1 MPATGPVPA
10 LRAATRS
17 HHDRVDR
24 LVDLRRLRERP
35 HYIRVLQV
43 FDRFHDAWEQR
54 VLEALPPA
62 RQAWLRRRSRW
73 PFLQQDLR
81 VLGAGRLPAAL
92 PAPPLAS
99 TAAAWGAI
107 YVMEGSALGG
117 QLVTR
122 TLAQCGLRPDSGGA
136 YFHGWGAATGAM
148 WNETRQLLE
157 RELAAPGLL
166 AEACE
171 AARATFDALSHHLET
186 ALDER
191 AAAG

>member
-1 MPATGPVPA
+1 MPA

-17 HHDRVDR
+17 HHARVDR
-24 LVDLRRLRERP
+24 LVDLRRLREP
-35 HYIRVLQV
+35 AHYIRILQV

-62 RQAWLRRRSRW
+62 RHAWLQRRSRR
-73 PFLQQDLR
+73 PFLQQDLH
-81 VLGAGRLPAAL
+81 VLGADRLPAAL
-92 PAPPLAS
+92 PAPALPSA
-99 TAAAWGAI
+99 AAAWGAI

-122 TLAQCGLRPDSGGA
+122 TLARSGLGPDSGAA

-148 WNETRQLLE
+148 WAETRLLLE
-157 RELAAPGLL
+157 RELAAPAHL
-166 AEACE
+166 AQACE
-171 AARATFDALSHHLET
+171 AARATFDALSLQLET

-191 AAAG
+191 AAAR